1 MSVNGVTD
9 GCSRSRAIIQSNQG
23 RYPMNQ
29 AFIIDTQ
36 AVENLYYFAN
46 ELCRRLAEARERLS
60 DEEFEQAY
68 EGPFDEIICA
78 AMDVEDAWEN
88 CNKT

>member
-1 MSVNGVTD
+1 MS
-9 GCSRSRAIIQSNQG
+9 
-23 RYPMNQ
+23 Q

-60 DEEFEQAY
+60 DEEFDEVY
-68 EGPFDEIICA
+68 EGPFDEIVCA
-78 AMDVEDAWEN
+78 AIDVEDAWEN